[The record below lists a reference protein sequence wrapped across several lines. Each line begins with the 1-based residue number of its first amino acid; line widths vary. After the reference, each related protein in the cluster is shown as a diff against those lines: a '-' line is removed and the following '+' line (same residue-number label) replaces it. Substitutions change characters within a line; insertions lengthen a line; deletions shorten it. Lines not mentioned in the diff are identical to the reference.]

1 MGPSGTGPSGA
12 AGQLFRRIGRS
23 GWLVLAGSV
32 PSLAGSSAWMDRL
45 LPRMD
50 LGRAVVWLAADP
62 EGPQP
67 TKFLEDIE
75 DLLGAPVD
83 RQSPAEDGWEAAGLL
98 LITDPSPVSMVP
110 ALRTRLLTCL
120 EGGGIVMAVGEPAAG
135 FGEAIHSPLG
145 GAPGEGLRWLPGSV
159 VLPEEEALPD
169 DGWRTWLQSP
179 EKRFAIRLPADS
191 MLALGPAGEVEAWG
205 GAQPG
210 VILGSAWRHA

>member
-1 MGPSGTGPSGA
+1 
-12 AGQLFRRIGRS
+12 
-23 GWLVLAGSV
+23 
-32 PSLAGSSAWMDRL
+32 MDRL

-62 EGPQP
+62 EGTQP

-83 RQSPAEDGWEAAGLL
+83 RQSPAEVGWETAGLL
-98 LITDPSPVSMVP
+98 LITDPSPVSMLP
-110 ALRTRLLTCL
+110 ALRNRLLTCL
-120 EGGGIVMAVGEPAAG
+120 EGDGIVMAVGQPATG
-135 FGEAIHSPLG
+135 FGGAIRSPLG
-145 GAPGEGLRWLPGSV
+145 GAPDEGLGWLPGSV
-159 VLPEEEALPD
+159 VLPEGEELAE
-169 DGWRTWLQSP
+169 DGWRRWLQSR

-210 VILGSAWRHA
+210 VILGSAWRHV

>member
-1 MGPSGTGPSGA
+1 MGPSGTGPSSG

-32 PSLAGSSAWMDRL
+32 PSLAGGSAWMDRL

-62 EGPQP
+62 EGTQP

-83 RQSPAEDGWEAAGLL
+83 RQSPAEVGWETAGLL
-98 LITDPSPVSMVP
+98 LITDPSPVSMLP
-110 ALRTRLLTCL
+110 ALRNRLLTCL
-120 EGGGIVMAVGEPAAG
+120 EGDGIVMAVGQPATG
-135 FGEAIHSPLG
+135 FGGAIRSPLG
-145 GAPGEGLRWLPGSV
+145 GAPDEGLGWLPGSV
-159 VLPEEEALPD
+159 VLPEGEELAE
-169 DGWRTWLQSP
+169 DGWRRWLQSR

-210 VILGSAWRHA
+210 VILGSAWRHV